1 VLHILSVC
9 ICTLSYPLNNAHASY
24 FYLWSVRIYN
34 TFSTLSHSWQEF
46 RRKKSLN
53 MKSVFAFSVQCLSQT
68 LWILRRIKRDVV
80 ISVRRCSS
88 KVPVFFYQNE
98 VWIFYKFSKIILI
111 SIIDK
116 TPTHALFIQHY
127 ISLEF

>member
-1 VLHILSVC
+1 
-9 ICTLSYPLNNAHASY
+9 
-24 FYLWSVRIYN
+24 
-34 TFSTLSHSWQEF
+34 
-46 RRKKSLN
+46 